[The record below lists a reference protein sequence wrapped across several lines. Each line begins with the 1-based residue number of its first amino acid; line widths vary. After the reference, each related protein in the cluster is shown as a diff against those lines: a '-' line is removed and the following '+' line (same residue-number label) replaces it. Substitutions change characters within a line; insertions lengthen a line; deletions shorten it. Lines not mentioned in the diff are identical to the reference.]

1 MDLATVDQ
9 VVASGV
15 RFDFS
20 ITVTAIL
27 AVCAIV
33 SPILVAIINNRHQ
46 LKMRQL
52 EINHEETVKRNEYI
66 FDQVSLA
73 FAEYLSTLEKCR
85 KRITNENKEEYGKAF
100 GKALMY
106 VATSTHNAMKDIDE
120 SIRVGFHNDLETIIS
135 PEKVIEISMLLRHDL
150 DHYKNKSQI
159 N

>member
-1 MDLATVDQ
+1 MDPATVDQ

-15 RFDFS
+15 KFDFS

-46 LKMRQL
+46 LKMRKL
-52 EINHEETVKRNEYI
+52 EIGHEEAVKRNEYV
-66 FDQVSLA
+66 FNHVSLA
-73 FAEYLSTLEKCR
+73 FAEYLSALEKCR
-85 KRITNENKEEYGKAF
+85 KHITNENKEEYGKAF

-106 VATSTHNAMKDIDE
+106 ATPSTHSAMKDIDE

-135 PEKVIEISMLLRHDL
+135 PDKVIEISMLLRHDL